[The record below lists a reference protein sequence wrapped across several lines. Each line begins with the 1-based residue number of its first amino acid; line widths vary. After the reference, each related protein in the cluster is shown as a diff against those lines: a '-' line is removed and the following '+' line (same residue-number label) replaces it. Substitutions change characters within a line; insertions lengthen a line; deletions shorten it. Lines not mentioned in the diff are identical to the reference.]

1 MSDALNLF
9 APKFN
14 INDVTIHEKK
24 RAYKKIFAI
33 DEYKLS
39 YKRFDGSTSPILDRH
54 IFERDRDAAVILPYD
69 PNTDEVCLIEQ
80 FRPGA
85 LKDKISPWLI
95 EVVAGL
101 IDDGET
107 PEAAALRELK
117 EEAKIEITQDN
128 LHFCLGEYPSPGG
141 IPEYVTIYIAA
152 CDLSHLAN
160 HGGLESESED
170 IRVFKVKFEDAYNQ
184 IATGGIR
191 NSAAIIALMYLKLN
205 YHKFKK
211 A

>member
-1 MSDALNLF
+1 MSDALKLF
-9 APKFN
+9 APKFT

-24 RAYKKIFAI
+24 RTYKKIFAM
-33 DEYKLS
+33 DEYKVS
-39 YKRFDGSTSPILDRH
+39 YKHFDGSTSPILDRH
-54 IFERDRDAAVILPYD
+54 IFERDRDASVVLPYD
-69 PNTDEVCLIEQ
+69 PNTDEVCMIEQ

-85 LKDKISPWLI
+85 LKDKISPWLV

-107 PEAAALRELK
+107 PEQAALRELK
-117 EEAKIEITQDN
+117 EEAKIEISPEN

-141 IPEYVTIYIAA
+141 ISEYVTIYIAT
-152 CDLSHLAN
+152 CDLSHLSN

-170 IRVFKVKFEDAYNQ
+170 IRVFKAKFEDAYNQ

-191 NSAAIIALMYLKLN
+191 NSATIIALMYLKLN
-205 YHKFKK
+205 YDKFKK